1 MTNEIPINED
11 LLEYPQV
18 RIVGEEDETKNGIYD
33 IEQALEMARERS
45 LDLVFITL
53 SNDNIPVCRIVE
65 FSKFRYEQ
73 KKKEKERKAKQHTIT
88 VKEIRFGPNT
98 SDHDFEFK
106 RKHAEAFLKDG
117 DKVRAYV
124 FFKGRSIIYQ
134 EYGLDILN
142 RFAEALSHISKVE
155 VEPKLE
161 GKKLFMVLAPKKS

>member
-1 MTNEIPINED
+1 MTEEIPINED

-18 RIVGEEDETKNGIYD
+18 RIVGEADETKNGVYD
-33 IEQALEMARERS
+33 SETALEIARERS
-45 LDLVFITL
+45 LDLVQIAI
-53 SNDNIPVCRIVE
+53 SGGIPVCRIVE
-65 FSKFRYEQ
+65 FSKYLYEQ
-73 KKKEKERKAKQHTIT
+73 KKREKEKKAKQHVIA

-98 SDHDFEFK
+98 DDHDFEFK
-106 RKHAEAFLKDG
+106 KKHAEAFLKDG

-134 EYGLDILN
+134 QYGIDLLN
-142 RFAEALSHISKVE
+142 RFAEELSSISKIE